1 VGRRKL
7 RTEEELKEFLKRTK
21 SKGRCVK
28 YHVFNALQRNGP
40 LTADGIIREIGEQAP
55 GVASQLVA
63 NRLAQSLRYVKWVR
77 GDYSTQNETHK
88 RQITWHL
95 NLSEGFYD
103 EVNTGEEA

>member
-1 VGRRKL
+1 MGRRKL
-7 RTEEELKEFLKRTK
+7 RTEKELKEFLKRTK

-28 YHVFNALQRNGP
+28 YHVFNALQRSGP
-40 LTADGIIREIGEQAP
+40 LTADEIIREIGEHAP
-55 GVASQLVA
+55 RVASQLVA
-63 NRLAQSLRYVKWVR
+63 DNLAQSLRYVKWVR
-77 GDYSTQNETHK
+77 GDYSTQTRPQ